1 MLRIAI
7 VEDDEKYADLLQEY
21 LKKYGEERSEE
32 FCCVVHKNAVVFL
45 NNYKAN
51 YDIVFM
57 DIDLPHMN
65 GMTAS
70 QKLREVDKQVVLVF
84 VTNLAQMAIKGYEVN
99 AYDFIVKP
107 VSYYD
112 FSMKLNKI
120 RRYLSTRVSDEISIA
135 IGKGIVRVM
144 TSLITYIEV
153 LDHKLIFHTEE
164 QDYVSYGSL
173 NKLET
178 NPKMKNFA
186 RCNACYLVNL
196 QHVRKV
202 EGYTVFLGSAE
213 LSISHP
219 RRAAFL
225 KRLSEYLGTVT

>member
-32 FCCVVHKNAVVFL
+32 FCCVMHKNAVVFL

-107 VSYYD
+107 VSYYGVQMQIYGRTLVFRGSFLYHALAPKKTAMHRGQRG
-112 FSMKLNKI
+112 FSDG
-120 RRYLSTRVSDEISIA
+120 T
-135 IGKGIVRVM
+135 
-144 TSLITYIEV
+144 TSLQGGKKE
-153 LDHKLIFHTEE
+153 
-164 QDYVSYGSL
+164 
-173 NKLET
+173 
-178 NPKMKNFA
+178 
-186 RCNACYLVNL
+186 
-196 QHVRKV
+196 
-202 EGYTVFLGSAE
+202 
-213 LSISHP
+213 
-219 RRAAFL
+219 
-225 KRLSEYLGTVT
+225 